1 MAEDR
6 TPGYAPSYSDGVT
19 LAGRPV
25 SFWKQ
30 SDTIQRDSTYRIY
43 SGGWALAVDSDNT
56 ITTVVSDLEDPRQ
69 QWKAV
74 YASNKLMLQ
83 NVATKH
89 YLRMQNN
96 VLSVTTQSRSG
107 SAVAFS
113 GGMLTVGG
121 RYLELGS
128 GYAGVTSNAANV
140 DWNALRVTRWT
151 DSAGMPGL
159 GFTVTNKPAVY
170 NIPETG
176 GHGTTSLYT
185 FGVLLSSAAVLMYI
199 IKLGAKRRKGG
210 EFPA

>member
-74 YASNKLMLQ
+74 YSSNKLMLQ

-199 IKLGAKRRKGG
+199 IKLGSKRRKGG